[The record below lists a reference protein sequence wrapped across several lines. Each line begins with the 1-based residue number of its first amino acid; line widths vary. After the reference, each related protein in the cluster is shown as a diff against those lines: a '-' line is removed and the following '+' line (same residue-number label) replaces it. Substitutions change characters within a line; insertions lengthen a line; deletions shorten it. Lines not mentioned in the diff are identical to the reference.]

1 MKILNALPLAV
12 TAAVVLFAG
21 VAFSDEHGPAC
32 LGTPYGFQDA
42 DKDGVNDLFRD
53 ADGNGQDE
61 VSGKPYLHA
70 YPYADRDGD
79 KKNDYFQDAD
89 GNGKNDLFK
98 PGKHIGN
105 YFLILFLD
113 ADNNGL
119 NDVTG
124 RRIPGY
130 KLAKPFRQAADSI
143 AEQEEKEK
151 GTYNEKSQVQDT
163 RQQCK

>member
-1 MKILNALPLAV
+1 MKIHNALSLAV
-12 TAAVVLFAG
+12 MAAVVLFSHTS
-21 VAFSDEHGPAC
+21 FSDEHGSAC
-32 LGTPYGFQDA
+32 LGVPYGFEDA

-53 ADGNGQDE
+53 ADGDGLDD

-79 KKNDYFQDAD
+79 EKNDYFQDAD

-98 PGKHIGN
+98 PGKHIKN

-130 KLAKPFRQAADSI
+130 KLAKPFRNAADSI
-143 AEQEEKEK
+143 VEQEEKEK
-151 GTYNEKSQVQDT
+151 GTYTEKPRVDES
-163 RQQCK
+163 RQQCR